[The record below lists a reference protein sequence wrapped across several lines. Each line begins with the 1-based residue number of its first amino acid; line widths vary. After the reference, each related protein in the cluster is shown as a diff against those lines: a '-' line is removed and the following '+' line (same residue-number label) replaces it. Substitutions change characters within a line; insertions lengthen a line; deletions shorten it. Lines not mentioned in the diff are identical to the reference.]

1 MSTRKFLTSM
11 LWGSNE
17 VDGKEEPPDDDIDN
31 PPEHFQ
37 AWLEWRKA
45 LPEYKT
51 WPSEYKGP
59 STTLS
64 SGSTLSSSPPSP
76 VAMIPSPQKT
86 GPSSPGTKEELDDKR
101 KLYPTKHK
109 DILNLFQQNREWAD
123 SRTDADPDFFAVGG
137 KRHKPKYMWIGCAD
151 ARVPANEIMGEDS
164 GSVFVARNVA
174 NLVVGTDFNLMA
186 SVQ

>member
-1 MSTRKFLTSM
+1 MSFMSSIFNKN
-11 LWGSNE
+11 NE
-17 VDGKEEPPDDDIDN
+17 IDAKEEPPDDDIDN
-31 PPEHFQ
+31 PPDHFK

-45 LPEYKT
+45 QPDYDT
-51 WPSEYKGP
+51 WPSQWKG
-59 STTLS
+59 
-64 SGSTLSSSPPSP
+64 PPSP
-76 VAMIPSPQKT
+76 SKAGNPS
-86 GPSSPGTKEELDDKR
+86 EEEEER
-101 KLYPTKHK
+101 KLYAIMHK
-109 DILNLFQQNREWAD
+109 DILNVFQQNREWAAA
-123 SRTDADPDFFAVGG
+123 RVADDPNFFAVGG